1 MLYTDGDM
9 KTTNETTDVQIYT
22 DQDQCEAFGVSYF
35 DSEAKLVVYAETL
48 LGSKDY
54 DEKHKEILES
64 LGTEMLV
71 LKRNG
76 DLSPG
81 WWKITR
87 VIK

>member
-1 MLYTDGDM
+1 M
-9 KTTNETTDVQIYT
+9 KTTNEKTDVQIYT
-22 DQDQCEAFGVSYF
+22 DQDQCETFGVSYF
-35 DSEAKLVVYAETL
+35 DSEAELVVSAEAL

-54 DEKHKEILES
+54 DEMHKEVLKP
-64 LGTEMLV
+64 LGSETLV
-71 LKRNG
+71 LKRNE